1 MSGELLL
8 FAVAVL
14 IVAMFGVTIGMLVAP
29 RIGRWAERADEDD
42 GDRTD

>member
-8 FAVAVL
+8 FVAAVV
-14 IVAMFGVTIGMLVAP
+14 IVAMFGVAIGMLVAP
-29 RIGRWAERADEDD
+29 KIGRLAERGDEDD